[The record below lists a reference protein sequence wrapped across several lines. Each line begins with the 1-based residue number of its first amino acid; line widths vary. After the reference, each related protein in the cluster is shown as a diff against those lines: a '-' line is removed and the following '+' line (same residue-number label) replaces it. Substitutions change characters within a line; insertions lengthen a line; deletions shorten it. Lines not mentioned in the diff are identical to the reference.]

1 MAKSDGLGKWF
12 KENWVDIRT
21 GKPCGRRKGEKRGYP
36 KCLPAAKAA
45 RLSKSERTGAVR
57 RKKMAEKMKGES
69 AGGKARKPKYARTFA
84 KKGK

>member
-36 KCLPAAKAA
+36 KCLPAAKYAKM
-45 RLSKSERTGAVR
+45 SPSERKSAIR
-57 RKKMAEKMKGES
+57 RKKMAEKMKSES
-69 AGGKARKPKYARTFA
+69 AGAKARKPKYARTFA
-84 KKGK
+84 KKR

>member
-36 KCLPAAKAA
+36 KCLPAAKYAKM
-45 RLSKSERTGAVR
+45 SPSERKSAIR
-57 RKKMAEKMKGES
+57 RKNIAEKMKSES

-84 KKGK
+84 KKR

>member
-12 KENWVDIRT
+12 KENWVDIKT

-45 RLSKSERTGAVR
+45 RLTKSERSGAIR
-57 RKKMAEKMKGES
+57 RKKLAERMKGGS
-69 AGGKARKPKYARTFA
+69 
-84 KKGK
+84 

>member
-12 KENWVDIRT
+12 DENWIDIKT
-21 GKPCGRRKGEKRGYP
+21 GKPCGRRKGEKRDYP

-45 RLSKSERTGAVR
+45 RLSASERKGAIQ
-57 RKKMAEKMKGES
+57 RKQIAEKMKGES

-84 KKGK
+84 KKD